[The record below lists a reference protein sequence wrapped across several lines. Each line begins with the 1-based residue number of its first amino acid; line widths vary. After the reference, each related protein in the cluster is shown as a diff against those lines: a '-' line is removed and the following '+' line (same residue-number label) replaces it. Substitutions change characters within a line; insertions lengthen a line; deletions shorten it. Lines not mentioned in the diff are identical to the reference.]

1 MAHYGKRTK
10 KSSYTQ
16 TLHLKPF
23 AAGFSRKNWKGNL
36 LTESRFCFE
45 NRLAELSLSNLGSRS
60 QFPAGGTSG
69 SCSVRDSGVTERQH
83 SRGRWYSDMTCCQWP
98 NSCFSQGPC
107 PARPCPGMGGLS
119 RCFGAHPQLSPC
131 PRLCQEKCSGFAP
144 AQAVKA
150 IWPWQQRSPA
160 CSTLSPRPGKGRR
173 HQEKWCHRQRSR
185 ETAVTWGHDCQLSIV
200 NSISSTSC
208 QVMKWRGH
216 RDDKEIWMMSPP
228 HPKDHKSNLEET
240 SWEVKSAS
248 HY

>member
-107 PARPCPGMGGLS
+107 PACPCPGMGVWAGVLGPIPS
-119 RCFGAHPQLSPC
+119 SVPAQGSAGRNAQALPQLRLSKPLDPGSKGHLPALPC
-131 PRLCQEKCSGFAP
+131 LQDLERGGDIRKNGA
-144 AQAVKA
+144 
-150 IWPWQQRSPA
+150 
-160 CSTLSPRPGKGRR
+160 TGKGAG
-173 HQEKWCHRQRSR
+173 K
-185 ETAVTWGHDCQLSIV
+185 QLRPEDMIV
-200 NSISSTSC
+200 NSIFSLLHILPSNE
-208 QVMKWRGH
+208 MKG
-216 RDDKEIWMMSPP
+216 
-228 HPKDHKSNLEET
+228 T
-240 SWEVKSAS
+240 
-248 HY
+248 